1 MTDCLEIFFV
11 LLYIFHTLHNETCF
25 SVMIRKKTL
34 ERKDIGLHPAL
45 LLAPLFL

>member
-34 ERKDIGLHPAL
+34 ERPNCLIYL
-45 LLAPLFL
+45 LCLFCGEEG